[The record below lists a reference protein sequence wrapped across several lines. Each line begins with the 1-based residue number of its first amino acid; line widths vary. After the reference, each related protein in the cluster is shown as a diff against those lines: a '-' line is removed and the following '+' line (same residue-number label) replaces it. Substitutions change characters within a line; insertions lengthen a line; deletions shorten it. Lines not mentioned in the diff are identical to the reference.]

1 MDERVGRR
9 DGKELIWQQHV
20 GSWIRK
26 ERDTRMDRRREGDKT
41 EDGMMT
47 SFAEC
52 VFFTT
57 HTGIEIKTGVKKV
70 ERNVKHKGEGGYD
83 VITGWVLEDT
93 RDGEMMQQKQR
104 EVKMADGRGGGGFR
118 GVRSEIQP

>member
-20 GSWIRK
+20 GSGIEARK

-47 SFAEC
+47 TFAEC
-52 VFFTT
+52 VFTT

-70 ERNVKHKGEGGYD
+70 GRNVKHKGEDGYD
-83 VITGWVLEDT
+83 VIAGWVLEDT
-93 RDGEMMQQKQR
+93 RDGKMM
-104 EVKMADGRGGGGFR
+104 
-118 GVRSEIQP
+118 